1 MIDQEMLEAARRAVL
16 NPRPSSAVALDK
28 AALRSAI
35 DAPVIVDLS
44 QIVGFLSGANQNAN
58 QAGSY
63 YSGAYGNA
71 ENQLVNSTGSPA
83 ATTFGNLQQ
92 AALQPRFNQQNQ
104 NLAAREA
111 AMGITNSG
119 AANSDFSQ
127 LAADQSGVLSGALA
141 PLYQQALGQYGNL
154 LSGGAAGQAGAQTG
168 AYGQS
173 INDFYSAVSDAFGVP
188 STPKQTASPGE
199 GGFLGANTGGGG
211 VVYTDAGSPA
221 PIGSVPSTYTPTPN
235 YGPYGSPSY
244 AP

>member
-1 MIDQEMLEAARRAVL
+1 VKIDQEMLEAARRAVL
-16 NPRPSSAVALDK
+16 NPKPPSIVALDA
-28 AALRSAI
+28 AALRSAT

-83 ATTFGNLQQ
+83 AKTFGNLQQ
-92 AALQPRFNQQNQ
+92 AALQPMFNQQTQ
-104 NLAAREA
+104 SLADKEA
-111 AMGITNSG
+111 AMGITHSG

-127 LAADQSGVLSGALA
+127 LAAGQSGVLSGALA
-141 PLYQQALGQYGNL
+141 PLYSQALGQYGNL

-173 INDFYSAVSDAFGVP
+173 INDFYSAVSDAAGVP
-188 STPKQTASPGE
+188 STPQSSTPGVGA
-199 GGFLGANTGGGG
+199 GGAGGGYGFGNAPTG
-211 VVYTDAGSPA
+211 VQPNTSSTPAYGNFGNVYAG
-221 PIGSVPSTYTPTPN
+221 G
-235 YGPYGSPSY
+235 
-244 AP
+244 